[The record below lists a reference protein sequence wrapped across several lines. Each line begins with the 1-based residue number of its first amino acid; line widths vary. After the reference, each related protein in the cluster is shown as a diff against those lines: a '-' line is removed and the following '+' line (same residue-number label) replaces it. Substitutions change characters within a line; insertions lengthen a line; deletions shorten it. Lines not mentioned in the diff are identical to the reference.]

1 MNFPKGWLGVQT
13 LMDLIEIINSFTQ
26 TSKPHKKT
34 YCAVPEEILPCPGGG
49 GNGGGDKSISFK
61 RKVWS

>member
-13 LMDLIEIINSFTQ
+13 LMELIEIINSFTQ

-49 GNGGGDKSISFK
+49 GGVEGVTKA
-61 RKVWS
+61 